1 MKRVI
6 CLLLSV
12 ILLLGLLPTALAEGG
27 DSPNWVIEVNSSGAE
42 SGQSRAQELRVMYGN
57 QIRFH
62 LYEDAAAQS
71 PLTGLQETFYVVDG
85 KPTYPV
91 NGNGS
96 VSQGDRAGEYIL
108 DTSKFD
114 GSWVE
119 LHLHDS
125 DNKDYFFFI
134 IVMIED
140 IGWFWSRSPSVASAL
155 PGGRAVTARYDGS
168 EDVSVYLMATHTTA
182 GAVLPDDFEA
192 PAGFTVRQLTQYC
205 WRVTC
210 KADGDFRAGDK
221 KELTLPME
229 KAWTSSFGLDTDYTV
244 TFCANGNEPRGK
256 DAQAPSVIGQLAAI
270 PVTIGNRKK
279 TCYMGVGEYN
289 NGKYNVLTTSTMSGQ
304 ENEDMRA
311 QLAVGLWWQISS
323 GDGTYD
329 LTPLSADEVQKV
341 ISQVGEF
348 TLTVR
353 REDGQAGTL
362 TYTDDTAAA
371 ASTGMP
377 CSRVY
382 TLHGTDAGTWVFEA
396 SCMVDGQRM
405 AATGSVTREI
415 MKVHTL
421 TGAECKTVG
430 TINKALEE
438 VIYGIDKNDTR
449 DQTIIVQLRKTG
461 TQYDAQDAEYSAY
474 LGQIK
479 IPDIERNNIT
489 VQLIGEGGI
498 GTTLIGGIHSESADF
513 SVSNIN
519 FVGDGQDHEN
529 WQVPDKNHP
538 NGGAPNKAFYG
549 NSRGNARDCTFTGYH
564 VAIECGKGLRMI
576 GQNNVFKNNHIAWK
590 LTARNNNGGNPSAH
604 DCVFEDNEYALWVE
618 NFHLAPSWYAPRFC
632 EFINNDC
639 DVHNVAGRWWFLPGN
654 YFKHGNRERPVNDE
668 ISIGKVFCYPMAK
681 RDETNNNAVAYTY
694 QQLENGGD
702 TVSNALTSTYRTPE
716 SELSGKTFKV
726 ADTVMVA
733 GTEKDTVLATFSFD
747 DTAAEQAEEEPV
759 RPVLRARMLRSAVKP
774 SFDATVSVDRSDAS
788 KIVFHMENPCKQVTV
803 SLPCEFKDGTVKLGE
818 TEILDAEFDGQNV
831 SFQTYKAG
839 TYVIESKTPVQP
851 KPDDAIT
858 GIISGIVASGALQP
872 GASASQ
878 FADLTSGSWYYDG
891 VRYALENGLM
901 TGTSAR
907 TFAPDRPVTRAM
919 LVTILWRLAGEPYGR
934 VSPFEDVLPGSWY
947 AQAVSWA
954 YDKGI
959 VTGVTATSFQPGA
972 PVTREQLCAI
982 LCRYAALTGKNT
994 AASASLDA
1002 FTDRA
1007 QVSAYAEASV
1017 RWALQAGLLTGV
1029 GDGRL
1034 APRSGATRAQ
1044 LAVLLQRFAGLK

>member
-1 MKRVI
+1 MKRVV
-6 CLLLSV
+6 CLLLSL
-12 ILLLGLLPTALAEGG
+12 ILLLGLLPTALADGNG
-27 DSPNWVIEVNSSGAE
+27 PNWVVLCNEDGTE
-42 SGQSRAQELRVMYGN
+42 REMRRTQELYNCMYGESVY
-57 QIRFH
+57 FH
-62 LYEDAAAQS
+62 LYADETGGT
-71 PLTGLQETFYVVDG
+71 PVEGLTQTFYVDGETVHDPG
-85 KPTYPV
+85 KPDYKVKVSWDAEKKYYVWDT
-91 NGNGS
+91 NGFSNNKVQIS
-96 VSQGDRAGEYIL
+96 LGDGTNNY
-108 DTSKFD
+108 S
-114 GSWVE
+114 
-119 LHLHDS
+119 
-125 DNKDYFFFI
+125 FFANLT
-134 IVMIED
+134 IED
-140 IGWFWSRSPSVASAL
+140 IGWFWTRNPSVASAL
-155 PGGRAVTARYDGS
+155 PGGRAVTAKYDGS
-168 EDVSVYLMATHTTA
+168 QDVSVYLMATHTTA
-182 GAVLPDDFEA
+182 GAVLSDDYEA
-192 PAGFTVRQLTQYC
+192 PEGFTVRQLTQFC

-210 KADGDFRAGDK
+210 KADESWKGEK
-221 KELTLPME
+221 KKLTLYMD
-229 KAWTSSFGLDTDYTV
+229 KAWTSIFDLGTDYTV
-244 TFCANGNEPRGK
+244 TFCADGNEPRGK
-256 DAQAPSVIGQLAAI
+256 DAPAPSVIGQLAAI
-270 PVTIGNRKK
+270 PVKINNRNKI
-279 TCYMGVGEYN
+279 CYMGVGEYS

-341 ISQVGEF
+341 IRQVGEF

-371 ASTGMP
+371 ASTGTP

-498 GTTLIGGIHSESADF
+498 GTTLIGGIQSETAAF
-513 SVSNIN
+513 SVSNVN
-519 FVGDGQDHEN
+519 FIGNGK
-529 WQVPDKNHP
+529 DKETWKVSEDNP
-538 NGGAPNKAFYG
+538 NGGAPNMAFYG
-549 NSRGNARDCTFTGYH
+549 NSRGNARDCTFTGYY
-564 VAIECGKGLRMI
+564 VAISCGKELRMC
-576 GQNNVFKNNHIAWK
+576 GRNNTFRNNHIAWRIS
-590 LTARNNNGGNPSAH
+590 TENNNGGNPDALN
-604 DCVFEDNEYALWVE
+604 CVFEDNEYAIWVE
-618 NFHLAPSWYAPRFC
+618 SFHFMPSFYAPTGCTFTD
-632 EFINNDC
+632 NGC
-639 DVHNVAGRWWFLPGN
+639 DVRNSDRWWFIPGN
-654 YFKHGNRERPVNDE
+654 YFTHSGSPGPGPVNE
-668 ISIGKVFCYPMAK
+668 AVGNGNTFCYPMA
-681 RDETNNNAVAYTY
+681 RNGTVDYTQLDED
-694 QQLENGGD
+694 GD
-702 TVSNALTSTYRTPE
+702 TVSNALTNTYQTPAGK
-716 SELSGKTFKV
+716 LDGKTFKV
-726 ADTVMVA
+726 ADA
-733 GTEKDTVLATFSFD
+733 EKDTVLATFSFD
-747 DTAAEQAEEEPV
+747 DTATKQAEEEPV
-759 RPVLRARMLRSAVKP
+759 QPVLRARMLRSVVEP

-788 KIVFHMENPCKQVTV
+788 KIEFTMQDPCKRVNV
-803 SLPCEFKDGTVKLGE
+803 SLPCSFTDGTVKLGE
-818 TEILDAEFDGQNV
+818 TEILDAKFDGQTV
-831 SFQTYKAG
+831 SFQTDEAG

-878 FADLTSGSWYYDG
+878 FADLTAGSWYYGG
-891 VRYALENGLM
+891 VRCALENGLM

-1017 RWALQAGLLTGV
+1017 RWALQAGLLNGV

>member
-1 MKRVI
+1 M
-6 CLLLSV
+6 
-12 ILLLGLLPTALAEGG
+12 
-27 DSPNWVIEVNSSGAE
+27 
-42 SGQSRAQELRVMYGN
+42 
-57 QIRFH
+57 
-62 LYEDAAAQS
+62 
-71 PLTGLQETFYVVDG
+71 
-85 KPTYPV
+85 
-91 NGNGS
+91 
-96 VSQGDRAGEYIL
+96 
-108 DTSKFD
+108 
-114 GSWVE
+114 
-119 LHLHDS
+119 
-125 DNKDYFFFI
+125 
-134 IVMIED
+134 
-140 IGWFWSRSPSVASAL
+140 
-155 PGGRAVTARYDGS
+155 
-168 EDVSVYLMATHTTA
+168 
-182 GAVLPDDFEA
+182 
-192 PAGFTVRQLTQYC
+192 
-205 WRVTC
+205 
-210 KADGDFRAGDK
+210 
-221 KELTLPME
+221 
-229 KAWTSSFGLDTDYTV
+229 
-244 TFCANGNEPRGK
+244 
-256 DAQAPSVIGQLAAI
+256 
-270 PVTIGNRKK
+270 
-279 TCYMGVGEYN
+279 
-289 NGKYNVLTTSTMSGQ
+289 
-304 ENEDMRA
+304 
-311 QLAVGLWWQISS
+311 
-323 GDGTYD
+323 
-329 LTPLSADEVQKV
+329 QKV
-341 ISQVGEF
+341 IRQVGEF

-564 VAIECGKGLRMI
+564 VAIECGRELRMC
-576 GQNNVFKNNHIAWK
+576 GRNNTFRNNHIAWRIS
-590 LTARNNNGGNPSAH
+590 TENNNGGNPDALN
-604 DCVFEDNEYALWVE
+604 CVFEDNEYAIWVE
-618 NFHLAPSWYAPRFC
+618 SFHFMPSFYAPTGCTFTD
-632 EFINNDC
+632 NGC
-639 DVHNVAGRWWFLPGN
+639 DVRNSDRWWFIPGN
-654 YFKHGNRERPVNDE
+654 YFTHSGSPGPGPVNE
-668 ISIGKVFCYPMAK
+668 AVGNGNTFCYPMA
-681 RDETNNNAVAYTY
+681 RNGTVDYTQLDED
-694 QQLENGGD
+694 GD
-702 TVSNALTSTYRTPE
+702 TVSNANTRTYQTPE
-716 SELSGKTFKV
+716 SALDGKTLKV
-726 ADTVMVA
+726 ASAEADTI
-733 GTEKDTVLATFSFD
+733 LATFSFA
-747 DTAAEQAEEEPV
+747 DTAAAQTEQAQT

-774 SFDATVSVDRSDAS
+774 TFDATVSVDRSDAS

-818 TEILDAEFDGQNV
+818 TEILDAKFDGQTV
-831 SFQTYKAG
+831 SFQTDEAG

-878 FADLTSGSWYYDG
+878 FADLTAGSWYYGG
-891 VRYALENGLM
+891 VRCALENGLM

-972 PVTREQLCAI
+972 PVTREQLCVI

>member
-27 DSPNWVIEVNSSGAE
+27 DSPSWVIEVNSSGAE

-85 KPTYPV
+85 KTTYPV
-91 NGNGS
+91 NGNGA
-96 VSQGDRAGEYIL
+96 VSQGERAGEYIL
-108 DTSKFD
+108 DTSKFG

-140 IGWFWSRSPSVASAL
+140 IGWFWTRSPSVASAL
-155 PGGRAVTARYDGS
+155 PGGRAVTAKYDGS
-168 EDVSVYLMATHTTA
+168 KDVSVYLMATHTTA

-192 PAGFTVRQLTQYC
+192 PEGFTVRQLTQYC

-210 KADGDFRAGDK
+210 KADENWDGNE
-221 KELTLPME
+221 KELTLYMD
-229 KAWTSSFGLDTDYTV
+229 KAWTSIHDLGTDYTV
-244 TFCANGNEPRGK
+244 TFCADGNEPRGK
-256 DAQAPSVIGQLAAI
+256 DAPAPSVIGQLAAI
-270 PVTIGNRKK
+270 PVKINNRNKI
-279 TCYMGVGEYN
+279 CYMGVGEYS

-341 ISQVGEF
+341 IRQVGEF

-371 ASTGMP
+371 ASTGTP

-498 GTTLIGGIHSESADF
+498 GTTLIGGIQSETAAF
-513 SVSNIN
+513 SVSNVN
-519 FVGDGQDHEN
+519 FIGNGK
-529 WQVPDKNHP
+529 DKETWKVSEDNP
-538 NGGAPNKAFYG
+538 NGGAPNMAFYG
-549 NSRGNARDCTFTGYH
+549 NSRGNARDCTFTGYY
-564 VAIECGKGLRMI
+564 VAISCGKELRMC
-576 GQNNVFKNNHIAWK
+576 GRNNTFRNNHIAWRIS
-590 LTARNNNGGNPSAH
+590 TENNNGGNPDALN
-604 DCVFEDNEYALWVE
+604 CVFEDNEYAIWVE
-618 NFHLAPSWYAPRFC
+618 SFHFMPSFYAPTGCTFTD
-632 EFINNDC
+632 NGC
-639 DVHNVAGRWWFLPGN
+639 DVRNSDRWWFIPGN
-654 YFKHGNRERPVNDE
+654 YFTHSGSPGPGPVNE
-668 ISIGKVFCYPMAK
+668 AVGNGNTFCYPMA
-681 RDETNNNAVAYTY
+681 RNGTVDYTQLDED
-694 QQLENGGD
+694 GD
-702 TVSNALTSTYRTPE
+702 TVSNALTNTYQTPAGK
-716 SELSGKTFKV
+716 LDGKTFKV
-726 ADTVMVA
+726 ADA
-733 GTEKDTVLATFSFD
+733 EKDTVLATFSFD
-747 DTAAEQAEEEPV
+747 DTATKQAEEEPV
-759 RPVLRARMLRSAVKP
+759 RPVLRARMLRSVVEP
-774 SFDATVSVDRSDAS
+774 SFDATVTVDRSDAL
-788 KIVFHMENPCKQVTV
+788 KIEFTMQDPCKQVNV
-803 SLPCEFKDGTVKLGE
+803 SLPCSFTGGTVKLGE
-818 TEILDAEFDGQNV
+818 TEILDAEFDGQTV
-831 SFQTYKAG
+831 FFQTDEAG

-878 FADLTSGSWYYDG
+878 FTDLTAGSWYYGG
-891 VRYALENGLM
+891 VRYVLENGLM

-959 VTGVTATSFQPGA
+959 VASGALQPGA

-982 LCRYAALTGKNT
+982 LCRYAALTGKNA
-994 AASASLDA
+994 AASVSLDA

-1029 GDGRL
+1029 GGGRL

>member
-1 MKRVI
+1 MKRVV
-6 CLLLSV
+6 CLLLSL
-12 ILLLGLLPTALAEGG
+12 ILLLGLLPTALADGNG
-27 DSPNWVIEVNSSGAE
+27 PNWVVLCNEDGTE
-42 SGQSRAQELRVMYGN
+42 REMRRTQELYNCMYGESVY
-57 QIRFH
+57 FH
-62 LYEDAAAQS
+62 LYADETGGT
-71 PLTGLQETFYVVDG
+71 PVEGLTQTFYVDGETVHDPG
-85 KPTYPV
+85 KPDYKVKVSWDAEKKYYVWDT
-91 NGNGS
+91 NGFSNNKVQIS
-96 VSQGDRAGEYIL
+96 LGDGTNNY
-108 DTSKFD
+108 S
-114 GSWVE
+114 
-119 LHLHDS
+119 
-125 DNKDYFFFI
+125 FFANLT
-134 IVMIED
+134 IED
-140 IGWFWSRSPSVASAL
+140 IGWFWTRNPSVASAL
-155 PGGRAVTARYDGS
+155 PGGRAVTAKYDGS
-168 EDVSVYLMATHTTA
+168 QDVSVYLMATHTTA
-182 GAVLPDDFEA
+182 GAVLSDDYEA
-192 PAGFTVRQLTQYC
+192 PEGFTVRQLTQFC

-210 KADGDFRAGDK
+210 KADESWKGEK
-221 KELTLPME
+221 KKLTLYMD
-229 KAWTSSFGLDTDYTV
+229 KAWTSIFDLGTDYTV
-244 TFCANGNEPRGK
+244 TFCADGNEPRGK
-256 DAQAPSVIGQLAAI
+256 DAPAPSVIGQLAAI
-270 PVTIGNRKK
+270 PVKINNRNKI
-279 TCYMGVGEYN
+279 CYMGVGEYS

-341 ISQVGEF
+341 IRQVGEF

-590 LTARNNNGGNPSAH
+590 LTARNNNGGNPSAQN
-604 DCVFEDNEYALWVE
+604 CVFKGNNYALYVE
-618 NFHLAPSWYAPRFC
+618 KFYFAPSWYAPTACTFTD
-632 EFINNDC
+632 NVH
-639 DVHNVAGRWWFLPGN
+639 DVRNSDRWWFIPGN
-654 YFKHGNRERPVNDE
+654 YFTHSGILGPVNE
-668 ISIGKVFCYPMAK
+668 AVGNGNTFCYPMAQNG
-681 RDETNNNAVAYTY
+681 TVNYT
-694 QQLENGGD
+694 QLEDGGD
-702 TVSNALTSTYRTPE
+702 TVSNALTRTYQTPAGK
-716 SELSGKTFKV
+716 LDGKTFKV
-726 ADTVMVA
+726 ADA
-733 GTEKDTVLATFSFD
+733 EQDDILATFSFD

-774 SFDATVSVDRSDAS
+774 SFDATVTVDRSDAS
-788 KIVFHMENPCKQVTV
+788 KIVFHMEDPCKRVTV
-803 SLPCEFKDGTVKLGE
+803 SLPCSFTDGTVKLDQ
-818 TEILDAEFDGQNV
+818 TEILNAEFDGQIV
-831 SFQTYKAG
+831 SFQTDEAG

-851 KPDDAIT
+851 KPDDAVT
-858 GIISGIVASGALQP
+858 GIISSIVASGALQP

-891 VRYALENGLM
+891 VRCALENGLM

-907 TFAPDRPVTRAM
+907 TFEPDRPVTRAM

-1002 FTDRA
+1002 FTDRT

>member
-1 MKRVI
+1 MKRVV
-6 CLLLSV
+6 CLLLSL
-12 ILLLGLLPTALAEGG
+12 ILLLGLLPTALADGNG
-27 DSPNWVIEVNSSGAE
+27 PNWVVLCNEDGTE
-42 SGQSRAQELRVMYGN
+42 REMRRTQELYNCMYGESVY
-57 QIRFH
+57 FH
-62 LYEDAAAQS
+62 LYADETGGT
-71 PLTGLQETFYVVDG
+71 PVEGLTQTFYVDGETVHDPG
-85 KPTYPV
+85 KPDYKVKVSWDAEKKYYVWDT
-91 NGNGS
+91 NGFSNNKVQIS
-96 VSQGDRAGEYIL
+96 LGDGTNNY
-108 DTSKFD
+108 S
-114 GSWVE
+114 
-119 LHLHDS
+119 
-125 DNKDYFFFI
+125 FFANLT
-134 IVMIED
+134 IED
-140 IGWFWSRSPSVASAL
+140 IGWFWTRNPSVASAL
-155 PGGRAVTARYDGS
+155 PGGRAVTAKYDGS
-168 EDVSVYLMATHTTA
+168 QDVSVYLMATHTTA
-182 GAVLPDDFEA
+182 GAVLSDDYEA
-192 PAGFTVRQLTQYC
+192 PEGFTVRQLTQFC

-210 KADGDFRAGDK
+210 KADESWKGEK
-221 KELTLPME
+221 KKLTLYMD
-229 KAWTSSFGLDTDYTV
+229 KAWTSIFDLGTDYTV
-244 TFCANGNEPRGK
+244 TFCADGNEPRGK
-256 DAQAPSVIGQLAAI
+256 DAPAPSVIGQLAAI
-270 PVTIGNRKK
+270 PVKINNRNKI
-279 TCYMGVGEYN
+279 CYMGVGEYS

-341 ISQVGEF
+341 IRQVGEF

-590 LTARNNNGGNPSAH
+590 LTARNNNGGNPSAQN
-604 DCVFEDNEYALWVE
+604 CVFKGNNYALYVE
-618 NFHLAPSWYAPRFC
+618 KFYFAPSWYAPTACTFTD
-632 EFINNDC
+632 NVH
-639 DVHNVAGRWWFLPGN
+639 DVRNSDRWWFIPGN
-654 YFKHGNRERPVNDE
+654 YFTHSGILGPVNE
-668 ISIGKVFCYPMAK
+668 AVGNGNTFCYPMAQNG
-681 RDETNNNAVAYTY
+681 TVNYT
-694 QQLENGGD
+694 QLEDGGD
-702 TVSNALTSTYRTPE
+702 TVSNALTRTYQTPAGK
-716 SELSGKTFKV
+716 LDGKTFKV
-726 ADTVMVA
+726 ADA
-733 GTEKDTVLATFSFD
+733 EQDDILATFSFD

-774 SFDATVSVDRSDAS
+774 SFDATVTVDRSDAS
-788 KIVFHMENPCKQVTV
+788 KIVFHMEDPCKRVTV
-803 SLPCEFKDGTVKLGE
+803 SLPCSFTDGTVKLDQ
-818 TEILDAEFDGQNV
+818 TEILNAEFDGQIV
-831 SFQTYKAG
+831 SFQTDEAG

-851 KPDDAIT
+851 KPDDAVT
-858 GIISGIVASGALQP
+858 GIISSIVASGALQP

-891 VRYALENGLM
+891 VRCALENGLM

-907 TFAPDRPVTRAM
+907 TFEPDRPVTRAM

-1017 RWALQAGLLTGV
+1017 RWALQAGLLTGA

>member
-85 KPTYPV
+85 KTTYPV
-91 NGNGS
+91 NGNGA
-96 VSQGDRAGEYIL
+96 VSQGERAGEYIL
-108 DTSKFD
+108 DTSKFG

-155 PGGRAVTARYDGS
+155 PGGRAVTAKYDGS
-168 EDVSVYLMATHTTA
+168 KDVSVYLMATHTTA
-182 GAVLPDDFEA
+182 GAVLPDTFEA
-192 PAGFTVRQLTQYC
+192 PEGFTVRQLTQFC

-210 KADGDFRAGDK
+210 KADKSWKGEK
-221 KELTLPME
+221 KKLTLYMD
-229 KAWTSSFGLDTDYTV
+229 KAWTSIFDLGTDYTV
-244 TFCANGNEPRGK
+244 TFCADGNEPRGK
-256 DAQAPSVIGQLAAI
+256 DAPAPSVIGQLAAI
-270 PVTIGNRKK
+270 PVTINGRKR

-289 NGKYNVLTTSTMSGQ
+289 NGKYGVLTSSSMGGLESA
-304 ENEDMRA
+304 DMRA
-311 QLAVGLWWQISS
+311 QLAVGLWWQTSS

-329 LTPLSADEVQKV
+329 LTALSADEVQTV
-341 ISQVGEF
+341 IAQVGEF
-348 TLTVR
+348 RLTATA
-353 REDGQAGTL
+353 EGEQTGTL
-362 TYTDDTAAA
+362 NYTEDTTVTA
-371 ASTGMP
+371 GMP
-377 CSRVY
+377 CQRIY
-382 TLHGTDAGTWVFEA
+382 TLTGADKGKWRFEA
-396 SCMVDGQRM
+396 SCTVDGEPMTASGTITRTV
-405 AATGSVTREI
+405 ATAHALKPEQ
-415 MKVHTL
+415 
-421 TGAECKTVG
+421 CKTVKA
-430 TINKALEE
+430 INEGLKNVIQDIESGEHVITVDLRSTGEE
-438 VIYGIDKNDTR
+438 YH
-449 DQTIIVQLRKTG
+449 
-461 TQYDAQDAEYSAY
+461 AENPDSSAY
-474 LGQIK
+474 RGQIV
-479 IPDIERNNIT
+479 IPDIKQNN
-489 VQLIGEGGI
+489 VDVSVEFRGARG
-498 GTTLIGGIHSESADF
+498 GTTLIGGIQSETAAF
-513 SVSNIN
+513 SVSNVN
-519 FVGDGQDHEN
+519 FIGNGSGSQKWEVDN
-529 WQVPDKNHP
+529 VNP
-538 NGGAPNKAFYG
+538 NGGAPNEAFRG
-549 NSRGNARDCTFTGYH
+549 NSRANARDCTFTGYY
-564 VAIECGKGLRMI
+564 VAISCGRELRMC
-576 GQNNVFKNNHIAWK
+576 GRNNTFRNNHIAWRIS
-590 LTARNNNGGNPSAH
+590 TENNNGGNPDALN
-604 DCVFEDNEYALWVE
+604 CVFEDNEYAIWVE
-618 NFHLAPSWYAPRFC
+618 SFHFMPSFYAPTGCTFTD
-632 EFINNDC
+632 NGC
-639 DVHNVAGRWWFLPGN
+639 DVRNSDRWWFIPGN
-654 YFKHGNRERPVNDE
+654 YFTHSGSLGPVNE
-668 ISIGKVFCYPMAK
+668 AVGNGNTFCYPMA
-681 RDETNNNAVAYTY
+681 RNGTVDYTQLDED
-694 QQLENGGD
+694 GD
-702 TVSNALTSTYRTPE
+702 TVSNELTRTYQTPAGK
-716 SELSGKTFKV
+716 LDGKTFKV
-726 ADTVMVA
+726 ADA
-733 GTEKDTVLATFSFD
+733 EKDNILATFSFD
-747 DTAAEQAEEEPV
+747 DTAAEQAEEKPV
-759 RPVLRARMLRSAVKP
+759 RPVLRARMLRSVVEP
-774 SFDATVSVDRSDAS
+774 SFDATVTVDRSDAL
-788 KIVFHMENPCKQVTV
+788 KIEFTMQDPCKQVNV
-803 SLPCEFKDGTVKLGE
+803 SLPCSFTGGTVKLGE
-818 TEILDAEFDGQNV
+818 TEILDAEFDGQTV
-831 SFQTYKAG
+831 FFQTDEAG

-878 FADLTSGSWYYDG
+878 FTDLTAGSWYYGG
-891 VRYALENGLM
+891 VRYVLENGLM

>member
-1 MKRVI
+1 MKRVV
-6 CLLLSV
+6 CLLLSL

-85 KPTYPV
+85 KTTYPV
-91 NGNGS
+91 NGNGA
-96 VSQGDRAGEYIL
+96 VSQGERAGEYIL
-108 DTSKFD
+108 DTSKFG

-155 PGGRAVTARYDGS
+155 PGGRAVTAKYDGS

-192 PAGFTVRQLTQYC
+192 PEGFTVRQLTQFC

-210 KADGDFRAGDK
+210 KADKSWKGEK
-221 KELTLPME
+221 KKLTLYMD
-229 KAWTSSFGLDTDYTV
+229 KAWTSIFDLGTDYTV
-244 TFCANGNEPRGK
+244 TFCADGNEPRGK
-256 DAQAPSVIGQLAAI
+256 DAPAPSVIGQLAAI
-270 PVTIGNRKK
+270 PVTINGRKR

-289 NGKYNVLTTSTMSGQ
+289 NGKYGVLTSSSMGGLESA
-304 ENEDMRA
+304 DMRA
-311 QLAVGLWWQISS
+311 QLAVGLWWQTSS

-329 LTPLSADEVQKV
+329 LTALSADEVQTV
-341 ISQVGEF
+341 IAQVGEF
-348 TLTVR
+348 RLTATA
-353 REDGQAGTL
+353 EGEQTGTL
-362 TYTDDTAAA
+362 NYTEDTTVTA
-371 ASTGMP
+371 GMP
-377 CSRVY
+377 CQRIY
-382 TLHGTDAGTWVFEA
+382 TLTGADKGKWRFEA
-396 SCMVDGQRM
+396 SCTVDGEPMTASGTITRTV
-405 AATGSVTREI
+405 ATAHALKPEQ
-415 MKVHTL
+415 
-421 TGAECKTVG
+421 CKTVKA
-430 TINKALEE
+430 INEGLKNVIQDIESGEHVITVDLRSTGEE
-438 VIYGIDKNDTR
+438 YH
-449 DQTIIVQLRKTG
+449 
-461 TQYDAQDAEYSAY
+461 AENPDSSAY
-474 LGQIK
+474 RGQIV
-479 IPDIERNNIT
+479 IPDIKQNN
-489 VQLIGEGGI
+489 VDVSVEFRGARG
-498 GTTLIGGIHSESADF
+498 GTTLIGGIQSETAAF
-513 SVSNIN
+513 SVSNVN
-519 FVGDGQDHEN
+519 FIGNGSGSQKWEVDN
-529 WQVPDKNHP
+529 VNP
-538 NGGAPNKAFYG
+538 NGGAPNEAFRG
-549 NSRGNARDCTFTGYH
+549 NSRANARDCTFTGYY
-564 VAIECGKGLRMI
+564 VAISCGRELRMC
-576 GQNNVFKNNHIAWK
+576 GRNNTFRNNHIAWRIS
-590 LTARNNNGGNPSAH
+590 TENNNGGNPDALN
-604 DCVFEDNEYALWVE
+604 CVFEDNEYAIWVE
-618 NFHLAPSWYAPRFC
+618 SFHFMPSFYAPTGCTFTD
-632 EFINNDC
+632 NGC
-639 DVHNVAGRWWFLPGN
+639 DVRNSDRWWFIPGN
-654 YFKHGNRERPVNDE
+654 YFTHSGSLGPVNE
-668 ISIGKVFCYPMAK
+668 AVGNGNTFCYPMA
-681 RDETNNNAVAYTY
+681 RNGTVDYTQLDED
-694 QQLENGGD
+694 GD
-702 TVSNALTSTYRTPE
+702 TVSNELTRTYQTPAGK
-716 SELSGKTFKV
+716 LDGKTFKV
-726 ADTVMVA
+726 ADA
-733 GTEKDTVLATFSFD
+733 EKDNILATFSFD

-759 RPVLRARMLRSAVKP
+759 RPVMRARMLRRASEP

-788 KIVFHMENPCKQVTV
+788 KIVFHMEDPCKRVNV
-803 SLPCEFKDGTVKLGE
+803 SLPCSFTDGTVKLGE
-818 TEILDAEFDGQNV
+818 TEIPDAKFDGETV
-831 SFQTYKAG
+831 AFQTDEEG

-851 KPDDAIT
+851 KPDDAVT
-858 GIISGIVASGALQP
+858 GIISSIVASGALQP

-878 FADLTSGSWYYDG
+878 FTDLTSGSWYYGG

-959 VTGVTATSFQPGA
+959 VTGVTATSVQPGA

-994 AASASLDA
+994 AASAPLDA
-1002 FTDRA
+1002 YTDRA

>member
-1 MKRVI
+1 MKRVV
-6 CLLLSV
+6 CLLLSL
-12 ILLLGLLPTALAEGG
+12 ILLLGLLPTALADGNG
-27 DSPNWVIEVNSSGAE
+27 PNWVVLCNEDGTE
-42 SGQSRAQELRVMYGN
+42 REMRRTQELYNCMYGESVY
-57 QIRFH
+57 FH
-62 LYEDAAAQS
+62 LYADE
-71 PLTGLQETFYVVDG
+71 TGGTPVEGLKQTFYVDG
-85 KPTYPV
+85 EAVHDPSKPDYEVKVSWDAEKKYYVWDT
-91 NGNGS
+91 NGFSNNKVQITLDDSKGS
-96 VSQGDRAGEYIL
+96 YYSFFA
-108 DTSKFD
+108 
-114 GSWVE
+114 E
-119 LHLHDS
+119 L
-125 DNKDYFFFI
+125 
-134 IVMIED
+134 MIED
-140 IGWFWSRSPSVASAL
+140 IGWFWTRNPSVASAI
-155 PGGRAVTARYDGS
+155 PGGSSVTAKYDGS
-168 EDVSVYLMATHTTA
+168 KDVSVYLTATHTAA
-182 GAVLPDDFEA
+182 GAVLSDDYEA
-192 PAGFTVRQLTQYC
+192 PDGFTVRQLTQYC

-229 KAWTSSFGLDTDYTV
+229 KAWTSIYDIGPDYTV
-244 TFCANGNEPRGK
+244 TFCADGNAPRGLGTV
-256 DAQAPSVIGQLAAI
+256 APSVIGQLVAI
-270 PVTIGNRKK
+270 PVKINNRNKI
-279 TCYMGVGEYN
+279 CYMGVGEYN
-289 NGKYNVLTTSTMSGQ
+289 NGKYNVLTTSTMNGP
-304 ENEDMRA
+304 ENEPRVA
-311 QLAVGLWWQISS
+311 RVAVGLWWQISS

-341 ISQVGEF
+341 IKQVGEF
-348 TLTVR
+348 TLAVR

-362 TYTDDTAAA
+362 TWIEHTEAAA
-371 ASTGMP
+371 TGMP
-377 CSRVY
+377 YPRIY
-382 TLHGTDAGTWVFEA
+382 TLLGEHVGTWVFEA
-396 SCMVDGQRM
+396 SCTVDGEVLT
-405 AATGSVTREI
+405 ASGTVTRGIVKEL
-415 MKVHTL
+415 KL
-421 TGAECKTVG
+421 TNDQCETVDTINAGLESVIKGLTAPGEYFIYVNLQKSGAEDPYT
-430 TINKALEE
+430 
-438 VIYGIDKNDTR
+438 
-449 DQTIIVQLRKTG
+449 
-461 TQYDAQDAEYSAY
+461 
-474 LGQIK
+474 GQIE
-479 IPDIERNNIT
+479 IPAAGRNDIEIT
-489 VQLIGEGGI
+489 VVIGGKRDAR
-498 GTTLIGGIHSESADF
+498 TTLIGGIHSESADF
-513 SVSNIN
+513 SVSSID
-519 FVGDGQDHEN
+519 FVGNGKGNEN
-529 WQVPDKNHP
+529 WYVPENDP
-538 NGGAPNKAFYG
+538 NKGAPNKAFYG
-549 NSRGNARDCTFTGYH
+549 DSQANAADCTFSKYW

-604 DCVFEDNEYALWVE
+604 DCVFEDNEYALYVE
-618 NFHLAPSWYAPRFC
+618 KFYFAPSWYAPTACTFT
-632 EFINNDC
+632 NNVH
-639 DVHNVAGRWWFLPGN
+639 DVRNSDRWWFIPGN
-654 YFKHGNRERPVNDE
+654 YFTHSGILGPVNE
-668 ISIGKVFCYPMAK
+668 AVGNGNTFCYPMAQNGTVNYTQL
-681 RDETNNNAVAYTY
+681 DED
-694 QQLENGGD
+694 GD
-702 TVSNALTSTYRTPE
+702 TVSNALTNTYQTPK

-726 ADTVMVA
+726 ADA
-733 GTEKDTVLATFSFD
+733 EKDNILATFSFD

-759 RPVLRARMLRSAVKP
+759 RPVLRARMLRRAVKP

-803 SLPCEFKDGTVKLGE
+803 SLPCSFTDGTVKLGQ
-818 TEILDAEFDGQNV
+818 TEILNAEFDGQTV
-831 SFQTYKAG
+831 SFQTEKAG

-851 KPDDAIT
+851 KPDDAVT
-858 GIISGIVASGALQP
+858 GIISSIVASGALQP

-891 VRYALENGLM
+891 VRCALENGLM

-959 VTGVTATSFQPGA
+959 VTGVTATSFLPGA